1 MSRRRIM
8 KRRRTVTVLVLVIM
22 SFMVSFAFA
31 NQEHEETIKIIVN
44 SGETLWEIAGDN
56 NPNKEDLRKL
66 VHEIMELNNLKSGT
80 IYAGQE
86 LLVPVNGLTE
96 Y

>member
-1 MSRRRIM
+1 MSRKRRM

-31 NQEHEETIKIIVN
+31 NQEHEETIKVIVN
-44 SGETLWEIAGDN
+44 SGETLWEIAGAN

-66 VHEIMELNNLKSGT
+66 VYEIMEINDLESGT

-86 LLVPVNGLTE
+86 LLIPVN
-96 Y
+96 

>member
-8 KRRRTVTVLVLVIM
+8 KRRRTVTVLVLIIM

-44 SGETLWEIAGDN
+44 SGETLWEIAGEN

-80 IYAGQE
+80 IYASQE
-86 LLVPVNGLTE
+86 LLIPVN
-96 Y
+96 